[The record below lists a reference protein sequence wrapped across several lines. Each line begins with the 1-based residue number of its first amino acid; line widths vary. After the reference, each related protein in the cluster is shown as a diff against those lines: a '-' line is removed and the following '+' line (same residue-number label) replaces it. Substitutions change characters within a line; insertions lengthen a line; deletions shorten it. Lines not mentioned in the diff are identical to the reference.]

1 MLKLY
6 NSFENI
12 DSVAF
17 PMMIPFALFPLGS
30 LRIEDASLCKRIKK
44 CFFSNEQFKGVK
56 RSADFAL
63 TSAPF
68 FFSIID
74 QLLKF
79 LQAAKE

>member
-1 MLKLY
+1 MLKLH
-6 NSFENI
+6 NSFKTSI
-12 DSVAF
+12 SVAF
-17 PMMIPFALFPLGS
+17 PIIIPFALFPLGS
-30 LRIEDASLCKRIKK
+30 LSIKDASLCKKNQKR
-44 CFFSNEQFKGVK
+44 FFSKGQFKGVK